1 VRDGPL
7 YLGAPLS
14 GEELEEV
21 REVGD
26 ILEDVVECLDVLLGK
41 GVLEALKEAEED
53 VKEGRVINWEEFLE
67 KIK

>member
-1 VRDGPL
+1 MRDGPL